1 VRFTGGWINTKSPT
15 MKLRIKYLL
24 FVIILHLVALVLT
37 YFIFEQNKIY
47 FIVSEVFIII
57 SLIISWTLYRQLI
70 QPLKSLMQGV
80 DAIRDRDF
88 NVKFLP
94 TGKHE
99 VDQLIGVYN
108 EMIDH
113 LRTERT
119 LQEEQHFF
127 LEKLIYTS
135 PTGIIILDYDE
146 LIQQI
151 NPKAMQIL
159 AIDEKDLISHSVND
173 LPDDFLKH
181 IKDLRSGETKT
192 IKLGGA
198 TTYKLQRAQFIDR
211 GFSRDFI
218 MIEELT
224 AEILAAEKNV
234 YGKVIRMMAHEVNNT
249 IGPVNSIIQSA
260 LKANNLWEGHHSDS
274 LKDALQVALDRN
286 QNLNLFMRNF
296 ADLVKLP
303 EANKKRIDLNQLII
317 SVSRLMELKASEKN
331 IRLELEIK
339 NEPFY
344 ISADEQQMEQA
355 LINIVKNGIEAVE
368 EKGSVKFITNTRS
381 RQLVIADNGTGITP
395 EQSEQLFT
403 PFYSTKKDGQGIGL
417 TLVREVLMNHG
428 FEFSLKTAAKRQ
440 TEFTITFK

>member
-1 VRFTGGWINTKSPT
+1 
-15 MKLRIKYLL
+15 MKLRTKYLL
-24 FVIILHLVALVLT
+24 FVIILHLIALVLT
-37 YFIFEQNKIY
+37 YFIFEQNKVY
-47 FIVSEVFIII
+47 FIVSEVFIVI
-57 SLIISWTLYRQLI
+57 SIVISWNLYQQLI

-80 DAIRDRDF
+80 NAIKDRDF

-108 EMIDH
+108 QMIDQ

-146 LIQQI
+146 HIQQI
-151 NPKAMQIL
+151 NPKVMQIL
-159 AIDEKDLISHSVND
+159 AIDGKDIIGQSINN
-173 LPDDFLKH
+173 LPDEFLKH
-181 IKDLRSGETKT
+181 IKDLHSGETKT
-192 IKLGGA
+192 IKLEGA

-260 LKANNLWEGHHSDS
+260 LKTGNLWAGHHSDP

-303 EANKKRIDLNQLII
+303 EANKKPIDLHQLII
-317 SVSRLMELKASEKN
+317 SVSRLMELKALEKN
-331 IRLELEIK
+331 IRLELNIK

-344 ISADEQQMEQA
+344 ISADEQQLEQA
-355 LINIVKNGIEAVE
+355 LINIVKNAIESIDEDGA
-368 EKGSVKFITNTRS
+368 VKFITDARS
-381 RQLVIADNGTGITP
+381 KQLVIADNGKGIST

-417 TLVREVLMNHG
+417 TLVREILMNHG
-428 FEFSLKTAAKRQ
+428 FEFSLKTIAKDC
-440 TEFTITFK
+440 TEFAIIFK